1 MFYRSL
7 MGPGRKFCYVS
18 ATAEHIELAIT
29 TADKSRQFRVIR
41 IDHRLLSDRHAVQLD
56 SLRTMADVLA
66 ERRQRA
72 YDTYSDRFWL
82 QRGHSWP
89 KLLKSLDFAYAKKT
103 SSIEDGVYNQG
114 ELLDLFRDLKAGLDG
129 DLIVISD

>member
-41 IDHRLLSDRHAVQLD
+41 IDHRLLSNRHAVQLD

-72 YDTYSDRFWL
+72 YDTYSDRFWP

-89 KLLKSLDFAYAKKT
+89 KLLKSLDFAYAEKT

-114 ELLDLFRDLKAGLDG
+114 RNQTTRPTPGVKRALAHLT
-129 DLIVISD
+129 